1 MIGMTSL
8 IDCQRFGG
16 SFTDDELN
24 ATYTG
29 GLLPAT
35 YTGGLLPATNTASL
49 KNSGVISYDKATQI
63 TLLNNIKSEYCFYYV
78 RYRYILDKLFT
89 FLKDNSMA
97 VTTTTTEKVTL
108 YSETTNVIGLTETQ
122 LTPRDIPTKTTTIIE
137 ADEVKYKGYT
147 ATARMLNSKLISLS
161 KIIND
166 ITAEFLKMKTANE
179 DAITKFNE
187 EIKTNQNKLIEQ
199 NNIIS
204 SNQSKVLLHKE
215 MVKYTEEKNKYTDNL
230 LKVYSVLN
238 IVVLGLLVYVYKS
251 VN

>member
-1 MIGMTSL
+1 MIGMNCDLNTTGL
-8 IDCQRFGG
+8 
-16 SFTDDELN
+16 TDNDLE
-24 ATYTG
+24 ATY
-29 GLLPAT
+29 P
-35 YTGGLLPATNTASL
+35 GGLLPATNTAATIQTL
-49 KNSGVISYDKATQI
+49 KNSGVISYDKQTQL
-63 TLLNNIKSEYCFYYV
+63 TLLKNIKSEYCFYYV

-89 FLKDNSMA
+89 FLKEKSMA
-97 VTTTTTEKVTL
+97 VTTTTTETVTL
-108 YSETTNVIGLTETQ
+108 HRNAIEGVFNNTPLET
-122 LTPRDIPTKTTTIIE
+122 RDIPTTTTTIIK
-137 ADEVKYKGYT
+137 ADEDKYKGYT

-179 DAITKFNE
+179 VEINKFND
-187 EIKTNQNKLIEQ
+187 EIVKNQKNLIEQ

>member
-1 MIGMTSL
+1 
-8 IDCQRFGG
+8 
-16 SFTDDELN
+16 
-24 ATYTG
+24 
-29 GLLPAT
+29 
-35 YTGGLLPATNTASL
+35 
-49 KNSGVISYDKATQI
+49 
-63 TLLNNIKSEYCFYYV
+63 
-78 RYRYILDKLFT
+78 
-89 FLKDNSMA
+89 MA
-97 VTTTTTEKVTL
+97 VTTTTTETILAFKAAL
-108 YSETTNVIGLTETQ
+108 ELPK
-122 LTPRDIPTKTTTIIE
+122 PRDIPTTTTTIIK
-137 ADEVKYKGYT
+137 ADEDKYKGYT

-179 DAITKFNE
+179 VEINKFND
-187 EIKTNQNKLIEQ
+187 EIVKNQKNLIEQ